1 MTSDLAI
8 TDRMI
13 LCHGLIQLEQTV
25 NLMLWCDVQSSEMP
39 KFEKQLKLLKVE
51 LLGNSEIEAMY
62 EGLSIEYSQL
72 K

>member
-39 KFEKQLKLLKVE
+39 KLEKQLKLLKVE

-62 EGLSIEYSQL
+62 EGLSVEYSQIR
-72 K
+72 

>member
-1 MTSDLAI
+1 MNSDLAI

-39 KFEKQLKLLKVE
+39 KFEKQLKRLKKE
-51 LLGNSEIEAMY
+51 LLENSEIDKMY
-62 EGLSIEYSQL
+62 KGLSTEYTQFR
-72 K
+72 